1 VSTTLETISRVR
13 SSPLFGEFS
22 EEDLTKLAPY
32 LDEVEFP
39 KGVKIFEQEAEGD
52 ALYIIL
58 SGQVGVIR
66 KGAKDKGQQ
75 RERMLAVVGAGEC
88 IGEMALA
95 DGGPRSASVTTLEF
109 VNALRFAK
117 SNFNSMR
124 DAEPKLAIRLTLGI
138 FRLLS
143 KRLRQINNSLE
154 MVHYWMFA

>member
-1 VSTTLETISRVR
+1 MSTTMETIARVR

-22 EEDLTKLAPY
+22 DEDLTKLAPS
-32 LDEVEFP
+32 LEEVEFP
-39 KGVKIFEQEAEGD
+39 KGVRIFEQDADGD

-66 KGAKDKGQQ
+66 KGGREKGPQ

-95 DGGPRSASVTTLEF
+95 DGGPRSATVTTLEF
-109 VNALRFAK
+109 VNALRFTKAK
-117 SNFNSMR
+117 FLAMR
-124 DAEPKLAIRLTLGI
+124 DTEPKLAIRLTLGI